1 MKGLRWPLGI
11 SPPSL
16 RRRVAIYS
24 TGVGTSAA
32 GGARS
37 EEAAMASTLI
47 GKQAVV
53 IGAGMGGLT
62 AAGALV
68 DHFDQVVVLERDTLA
83 SETTYR
89 AGTPQARHVHAL
101 LLSGQRALSEL
112 FPGFEQD
119 LARAGAVPLRVGLDV
134 RVERPGYDPFPQ
146 RDLGWS
152 SYAVSRP
159 TIERAVRRRVES
171 RANTTLRQRCR
182 VQEVLASPNGEAVTG
197 VRYENGNGASETIA
211 ADLVVDA
218 SGRGALTLALLQS
231 IRLPP
236 PEETTIGI
244 DLGYAT
250 CVFDIPDD
258 ASTDWKG
265 VMTFG
270 QAPQN
275 SRGGLMLPL
284 EGNRWMATIGGRHGD
299 VPSGD
304 AEGFLTYA
312 RALRTPTIYNAIS
325 RAKRLGGVARY
336 GFPESVRRHFERLEV
351 FPRGLRP
358 IGDAI
363 WRFNPVYGQG
373 MSVAALEACLL
384 QRLLED
390 LGKDS
395 DPIAGLATT
404 FFVEVETLI
413 ETPWSVAI
421 LDFVFPDTR
430 GQRPGDF
437 DTTLKFGI
445 TLTRLAAEDPAVQK
459 LTAEVQHLL
468 KPRSVSRAPALVQR
482 VLATMV
488 EA

>member
-1 MKGLRWPLGI
+1 
-11 SPPSL
+11 
-16 RRRVAIYS
+16 
-24 TGVGTSAA
+24 
-32 GGARS
+32 
-37 EEAAMASTLI
+37 MASTLI

-53 IGAGMGGLT
+53 IGAGMAGLT
-62 AAGALV
+62 AAGALA
-68 DHFDQVVVLERDTLA
+68 DRFERVVVLERDTLP
-83 SETTYR
+83 SEPAYR

-119 LARAGAVPLRVGLDV
+119 LARAGAVPLRAGLDV
-134 RVERPGYDPFPQ
+134 RIERQGYHPFPQ
-146 RDLGWS
+146 RDLGWI

-159 TIERAVRRRVES
+159 TIERAVRARVEGS
-171 RANTTLRQRCR
+171 ANTTLRQRCR
-182 VQEVLASPNGEAVTG
+182 VQEVLASPDGEAVTG
-197 VRYENGNGASETIA
+197 VRYDNEDGASETIA

-231 IRLPP
+231 IGRPL
-236 PEETTIGI
+236 PEETSIGI

-250 CVFDIPDD
+250 CVFAIPDD
-258 ASTDWKG
+258 APTDWKG

-270 QAPQN
+270 QAPHD

-312 RALRTPTIYNAIS
+312 SALRTPTIYNAIS
-325 RAKRLGGVARY
+325 RARRLDAVARY
-336 GFPESVRRHFERLEV
+336 GFPESVRRHFERLDV
-351 FPRGLRP
+351 FPRGLLP

-363 WRFNPVYGQG
+363 CRFNPVYGQG

-384 QRLLED
+384 RRLLER
-390 LGKDS
+390 LGDG
-395 DPIAGLATT
+395 DPIAGLAPA
-404 FFVEVETLI
+404 FFAEVQALI

-430 GQRPGDF
+430 GQRPADF
-437 DTTLKFGI
+437 ETTLRFGI
-445 TLTRLAAEDPAVQK
+445 ALTRLAAEDPAVHK
-459 LTAEVQHLL
+459 LTAEVQNLL
-468 KPRSVSRAPALVQR
+468 KPRSVYRDRKLVER
-482 VLATMV
+482 VLAKMA

>member
-1 MKGLRWPLGI
+1 
-11 SPPSL
+11 
-16 RRRVAIYS
+16 
-24 TGVGTSAA
+24 
-32 GGARS
+32 
-37 EEAAMASTLI
+37 MASTLI

-53 IGAGMGGLT
+53 IGAGMAGLT
-62 AAGALV
+62 AAGALA
-68 DHFDQVVVLERDTLA
+68 DHFEQVVVLERDTLP
-83 SETTYR
+83 SEPTYR

-119 LARAGAVPLRVGLDV
+119 LAQVGAVPLRVGLEV
-134 RVERPGYDPFPQ
+134 RMERPGYDPFPQ
-146 RDLGWS
+146 RDLGWF

-159 TIERAVRRRVES
+159 AIERAVRQRVEG

-182 VQEVLASPNGEAVTG
+182 VLEVLASPNGGAVTG

-231 IRLPP
+231 IGLPL

-250 CVFDIPDD
+250 CVFAIPDD

-304 AEGFLTYA
+304 PEGFLTYA
-312 RALRTPTIYNAIS
+312 RELRTPTIYNAIS
-325 RAKRLGGVARY
+325 HAKRLDGVARY
-336 GFPESVRRHFERLEV
+336 GFPGSVRRHFERLDV
-351 FPRGLRP
+351 FPRGLLP

-363 WRFNPVYGQG
+363 CRFNPVYGQG

-384 QRLLED
+384 QRILERP
-390 LGKDS
+390 GGDS
-395 DPIAGLATT
+395 NPIAGLAPT
-404 FFVEVETLI
+404 FFAEVQTLL

-430 GQRPGDF
+430 GQRPADF
-437 DTTLKFGI
+437 ETTLKFGI
-445 TLTRLAAEDPAVQK
+445 ALTRLAAEDPAVHK
-459 LTAEVQHLL
+459 LTVEVQHLL
-468 KPRSVSRAPALVQR
+468 RPRSVYRDPALVQR
-482 VLATMV
+482 VLAMMA

>member
-1 MKGLRWPLGI
+1 
-11 SPPSL
+11 
-16 RRRVAIYS
+16 
-24 TGVGTSAA
+24 
-32 GGARS
+32 
-37 EEAAMASTLI
+37 MASTLI

-62 AAGALV
+62 AAKALADRF
-68 DHFDQVVVLERDTLA
+68 DHVVVLERDILPPKPA
-83 SETTYR
+83 YR
-89 AGTPQARHVHAL
+89 VGTPQARHVHAL

-119 LARAGAVPLRVGLDV
+119 LARVGAVPLRAGLDV
-134 RVERPGYDPFPQ
+134 RIERPGYDPFPQ

-159 TIERAVRRRVES
+159 TIECAVRQRVEAC
-171 RANTTLRQRCR
+171 ANTTLRQGCR

-197 VRYENGNGASETIA
+197 VCYENRNGANETIA

-231 IRLPP
+231 IGRPL

-250 CVFDIPDD
+250 CVFAIPDD

-275 SRGGLMLPL
+275 GRGGLMLPL

-299 VPSGD
+299 VPPGD
-304 AEGFLTYA
+304 PEGFMTYA

-325 RAKRLGGVARY
+325 HAKRLDGVARY
-336 GFPESVRRHFERLEV
+336 AFPQSVWRHFERLDV
-351 FPRGLRP
+351 FPRGLLP

-363 WRFNPVYGQG
+363 CRFNPVYGQG

-384 QRLLED
+384 RGLLKRLE
-390 LGKDS
+390 GDS
-395 DPIAGLATT
+395 NPISGLAPT
-404 FFVEVETLI
+404 FFAEVQALL

-421 LDFVFPDTR
+421 LDFAFPDTR
-430 GQRPGDF
+430 GQRPADF
-437 DTTLKFGI
+437 ETILKFGI
-445 TLTRLAAEDPAVQK
+445 ALTRLSAEDPAIHK
-459 LTAEVQHLL
+459 LTAEVQNLL
-468 KPRSVSRAPALVQR
+468 RPRSVYRDSVLVQR
-482 VLATMV
+482 ALAKMT

>member
-1 MKGLRWPLGI
+1 
-11 SPPSL
+11 
-16 RRRVAIYS
+16 
-24 TGVGTSAA
+24 
-32 GGARS
+32 
-37 EEAAMASTLI
+37 MASTLI

-62 AAGALV
+62 AAAALA
-68 DHFDQVVVLERDTLA
+68 DHFDQVVVLERDTLP
-83 SETTYR
+83 SEPIYR

-134 RVERPGYDPFPQ
+134 RLERPGYDPFPQ
-146 RDLGWS
+146 RDLGWFS
-152 SYAVSRP
+152 CAVSRP
-159 TIERAVRRRVES
+159 TIERAVRRRLES

-182 VQEVLASPNGEAVTG
+182 VLEVLASPNGEAVTG
-197 VRYENGNGASETIA
+197 VRYEDDNGASETIA

-231 IRLPP
+231 IGRPL

-250 CVFDIPDD
+250 CVFAIPDD

-312 RALRTPTIYNAIS
+312 RALRTPTIYNAI
-325 RAKRLGGVARY
+325 RHAKRLDGVARY

-351 FPRGLRP
+351 FPRGLLP
-358 IGDAI
+358 IADAI
-363 WRFNPVYGQG
+363 CRFNPVYGQG

-384 QRLLED
+384 RTLLEK
-390 LGKDS
+390 LGGERPEGERLEGERLGEDG
-395 DPIAGLATT
+395 DPIAGLAPA
-404 FFVEVETLI
+404 FFAEMQTLI

-421 LDFVFPDTR
+421 FDFVFPDTR
-430 GQRPGDF
+430 GQRPADF
-437 DTTLKFGI
+437 ETTLKFGI
-445 TLTRLAAEDPAVQK
+445 ALTGLAAEDPDVHK
-459 LTAEVQHLL
+459 LTVEVQHLL
-468 KPRSVSRAPALVQR
+468 RPRSIYRDPALVQR
-482 VLATMV
+482 VLAKMA

>member
-1 MKGLRWPLGI
+1 M
-11 SPPSL
+11 
-16 RRRVAIYS
+16 
-24 TGVGTSAA
+24 
-32 GGARS
+32 
-37 EEAAMASTLI
+37 
-47 GKQAVV
+47 
-53 IGAGMGGLT
+53 
-62 AAGALV
+62 
-68 DHFDQVVVLERDTLA
+68 
-83 SETTYR
+83 
-89 AGTPQARHVHAL
+89 HAL

-134 RVERPGYDPFPQ
+134 RMERPGYDPFPQ
-146 RDLGWS
+146 RDLGWF

-182 VQEVLASPNGEAVTG
+182 VQEVLASPNREAVTG

-231 IRLPP
+231 IGRPL

-250 CVFDIPDD
+250 CVFAIPDD
-258 ASTDWKG
+258 ASIDWKG

-299 VPSGD
+299 VPPGD

-325 RAKRLGGVARY
+325 HAKRLDGVARY

-351 FPRGLRP
+351 FPRGLLP

-363 WRFNPVYGQG
+363 CRFNPVYGQG

-384 QRLLED
+384 QRLLER
-390 LGKDS
+390 LAGDS
-395 DPIAGLATT
+395 DPIAGLASV
-404 FFVEVETLI
+404 FFAEVQTLI
-413 ETPWSVAI
+413 ETPWSVAT

-430 GQRPGDF
+430 GQRPADF
-437 DTTLKFGI
+437 GTTLKFGI
-445 TLTRLAAEDPAVQK
+445 ALTRLAAEDPAVHK
-459 LTAEVQHLL
+459 LTAEVQNLL
-468 KPRSVSRAPALVQR
+468 RPRSVYRDPTLAQR
-482 VLATMV
+482 VLAKM
-488 EA
+488 AQA